1 MKKRWAVFFSGRGSN
16 FEALLESIHEEEIV
30 LGVSSKQSAPAIQKA
45 KRAGIPSLV
54 LEKEVN
60 WEALSTELKNRRINA
75 IFLLGFMKMLPES
88 FVNSWQGRIWNLH
101 PSLLPAFPGKNSIEE
116 SFSAKAKMGVT
127 VHEVTAQMDAGPR
140 KLQFE
145 IKTKN
150 NLNEAQLEISK
161 SEQRLVR
168 EFARRVS

>member
-1 MKKRWAVFFSGRGSN
+1 MKKRWAVFLSGRGSN
-16 FEALLESIHEEEIV
+16 FEALLESVHEEEIV
-30 LGVSSKQSAPAIQKA
+30 LSVSSKKSAPALVKA

-54 LEKEVN
+54 LEKQVN
-60 WEALSTELKNRRINA
+60 WEALSAELKNRRINA
-75 IFLLGFMKMLPES
+75 IFLLGFMKILPES
-88 FVNSWQGRIWNLH
+88 FVNSWPERIWNLH

-116 SFSAKAKMGVT
+116 SFKARGNMGVT
-127 VHEVTAQMDAGPR
+127 VHEVTAELDAGPI

-145 IKTKN
+145 IEKKN
-150 NLNEAQLEISK
+150 NLSEAQLEISR